1 MYDRQP
7 HCFPIVWLS
16 IVFFRY
22 ELSWYVR
29 ILNKTE
35 MLYSS
40 NLSNNWTATIA
51 FSVFIEFNAVK
62 LKYQQNPVFIPSI
75 FFYRKGFVVDAT

>member
-1 MYDRQP
+1 
-7 HCFPIVWLS
+7 
-16 IVFFRY
+16 
-22 ELSWYVR
+22 
-29 ILNKTE
+29 

-75 FFYRKGFVVDAT
+75 FFYRKGFVVDAS

>member
-51 FSVFIEFNAVK
+51 FSVFIEAQISTETGI
-62 LKYQQNPVFIPSI
+62 YTEY

>member
-1 MYDRQP
+1 
-7 HCFPIVWLS
+7 
-16 IVFFRY
+16 
-22 ELSWYVR
+22 
-29 ILNKTE
+29 

-75 FFYRKGFVVDAT
+75 FFIERGLSWMLRNTCTFDVVLRFSETSDAIQRLQRSYIDSWN

>member
-1 MYDRQP
+1 
-7 HCFPIVWLS
+7 
-16 IVFFRY
+16 
-22 ELSWYVR
+22 
-29 ILNKTE
+29 

-75 FFYRKGFVVDAT
+75 FFIERGLSWMPT

>member
-1 MYDRQP
+1 MIDS
-7 HCFPIVWLS
+7 HIWLS

-51 FSVFIEFNAVK
+51 FK

-75 FFYRKGFVVDAT
+75 FL